1 MNSCV
6 KSLRSK
12 NKDQGFNLS
21 CDFIFSFL
29 IKNPIKLMAETI
41 IRKTKRKEKK
51 VKRRATHKNQRR
63 ERANPFHVRKISH
76 PQPF

>member
-51 VKRRATHKNQRR
+51 SQKTC
-63 ERANPFHVRKISH
+63 NPQKPKKGES
-76 PQPF
+76 